1 MKKNKDYNYFDAF
14 VTAVGYCCASAEK
27 LSTVIE
33 NYSPD
38 HLSGQMKEMHE
49 IEHQADID
57 KHDMMDRLLK
67 EFITPIE
74 REDIMSLSHEID
86 EVTDRIE
93 DVLMGLY
100 IFNVQTLHKDAVSFT
115 GLIQQCCQAL
125 KKVMEEFHHFRKAPE
140 LMENIITINTLE
152 EEGDK
157 LYMHAIRN
165 LYKEK
170 SDPVE
175 MLIWTEMFNRFE
187 RCCDACEHAANVVE
201 SVVMKNT

>member
-1 MKKNKDYNYFDAF
+1 MKKIKDYNYFDAF

-27 LSTVIE
+27 LSTVVADYAPE
-33 NYSPD
+33 
-38 HLSGQMKEMHE
+38 HLSAQMREMHE

-74 REDIMSLSHEID
+74 REDIISLSHEID

-100 IFNVQTLHKDAVSFT
+100 IFNVQTLHKDAPAFT
-115 GLIQQCCQAL
+115 NLILQCCRAL
-125 KKVMEEFHHFRKAPE
+125 KKAMEEFHHFRKAPQ
-140 LMENIITINTLE
+140 LMESIIEINTVE
-152 EEGDK
+152 EQGDA
-157 LYMHAIRN
+157 LYMHAIRG
-165 LYKEK
+165 LYKEQTN
-170 SDPVE
+170 PVE
-175 MLIWTEMFNRFE
+175 ILIWTEMFSRFE
-187 RCCDACEHAANVVE
+187 RCCDACEHAANVIE